1 MCVTYIIDTCSDT
14 WCPVDETCKPKG
26 KIHTQN
32 TVLKFS
38 WIFAYTLFVYGE
50 LKIRYTKDN
59 KYFPSMED
67 VLKLHQEEEHYLMI
81 AKEFVRIIVGKAKW
95 KHQCFRDNL
104 SKFCSASGEAFCL
117 LTLENNYARW
127 CGMVESG
134 DFGDKNHTAPPP
146 LYTNAGKTNRNIG
159 MAKPFQGWSVEG
171 YERFNELHRLVKHD
185 RAKKTREDFEDR
197 LRAILA
203 EENSK
208 RRKTKIDEEDDGEE
222 VVYPAHDFADV
233 VSGGIRGVHSDSNDD
248 ATDDE
253 EVNDTEIQLKEGKD
267 NNEESSEED
276 EEPDYTS
283 EQNTHHSDDDEEEDF

>member
-1 MCVTYIIDTCSDT
+1 
-14 WCPVDETCKPKG
+14 
-26 KIHTQN
+26 
-32 TVLKFS
+32 
-38 WIFAYTLFVYGE
+38 
-50 LKIRYTKDN
+50 
-59 KYFPSMED
+59 MED
-67 VLKLHQEEEHYLMI
+67 VLKLHQKEAHYLMI
-81 AKEFVRIIVGKAKW
+81 AKEFVRIIVGKSKW

-134 DFGDKNHTAPPP
+134 DFGDKDHTAPPP

-185 RAKKTREDFEDR
+185 RAKKTREEFEDR

-208 RRKTKIDEEDDGEE
+208 RRKTKIEEEDDGEE
-222 VVYPAHDFADV
+222 VVYPAHDFTDV
-233 VSGGIRGVHSDSNDD
+233 VSGGGIRGVHSDSNDD

-253 EVNDTEIQLKEGKD
+253 EVNDTEIQLKEGED
-267 NNEESSEED
+267 NNQEESSEED
-276 EEPDYTS
+276 EEPEIDYTS
-283 EQNTHHSDDDEEEDF
+283 EQNTHHSDDDDDDNDNIEEDF